1 MSNDLPPA
9 GWYPNPDGTGGLRWW
24 SGIGWSEYTRSGP
37 ATPTPDAAVPP
48 HTPDA
53 VEQPMTPVPAAAQPL
68 QPPTSAWQ
76 AGAAVPATTAPLGGY
91 APYSPPPSRPL
102 TGSGMRPLGSMFSD
116 IGRIVRRAW
125 WPILAISV
133 IIWAAITALLAV
145 LAVTLV
151 DLTAFRRGLDFL
163 GTALDNSPD
172 GNLSQAQIDR
182 LQTDFGEAFSRLP
195 VAGWVLVGVVLSV
208 LLLLATTVQIGAV
221 NRLAM
226 DATTSNP
233 VSWGPA
239 WRSGFTA
246 GLRLFGY
253 YVLISVLVGL
263 GLVLVVVAIA
273 LAAQLSPALAV
284 ALGLLAFLGAI
295 VLSFWLLGRLIPALA
310 QAVVAGGALGWSWRA
325 TKGKY
330 WAVLGRY
337 LLWSLAASVIINVV
351 LTVISIPVSLFFLG
365 SSTSEDPFSQL
376 GLALSLNLILLPL
389 SMATAAIT
397 IVGIV
402 PIWRDLTDHPVYRS
416 IDDEG
421 LPITQPGA

>member
-1 MSNDLPPA
+1 
-9 GWYPNPDGTGGLRWW
+9 
-24 SGIGWSEYTRSGP
+24 
-37 ATPTPDAAVPP
+37 
-48 HTPDA
+48 
-53 VEQPMTPVPAAAQPL
+53 
-68 QPPTSAWQ
+68 
-76 AGAAVPATTAPLGGY
+76 
-91 APYSPPPSRPL
+91 
-102 TGSGMRPLGSMFSD
+102 MFSD

-133 IIWAAITALLAV
+133 IIWTAMTALMAILGVA
-145 LAVTLV
+145 LV
-151 DLTAFRRGLDFL
+151 DLPAFRRGLDFL
-163 GTALDNSPD
+163 GTTLDSTPD
-172 GNLSQAQIDR
+172 GNLSQAQIDQ
-182 LQTDFGEAFSRLP
+182 LQADFGQAFSRLP
-195 VAGWVLVGVVLSV
+195 VAGWVLIGVILSV
-208 LLLLATTVQIGAV
+208 LLLLASTVQIGAV

-253 YVLISVLVGL
+253 YVLITVLAGVA
-263 GLVLVVVAIA
+263 LVLVVGAIA

-284 ALGLLAFLGAI
+284 ALGLLAFIGSIA
-295 VLSFWLLGRLIPALA
+295 LSVWLTGRLIPTLA
-310 QAVVAGGALGWSWRA
+310 QVVVAGGALRWSWRA

-351 LTVISIPVSLFFLG
+351 LTVISIPVSLLFLG
-365 SSTSEDPFSQL
+365 SSTSADPFSQL

>member
-24 SGIGWSEYTRSGP
+24 SGIGWSEYTRTGP
-37 ATPTPDAAVPP
+37 PTVTDAAVQPP
-48 HTPDA
+48 ATGT
-53 VEQPMTPVPAAAQPL
+53 VEQPLAPDPTVAQPVQPPASAWDAGAGAPAA
-68 QPPTSAWQ
+68 
-76 AGAAVPATTAPLGGY
+76 TAPLGGY
-91 APYSPPPSRPL
+91 APYSPPPSNPL

-133 IIWAAITALLAV
+133 IIWTAMTALMAV
-145 LAVTLV
+145 LGVALV
-151 DLTAFRRGLDFL
+151 DLPAFRRGLDFL
-163 GTALDNSPD
+163 GTTLDSTPD
-172 GNLSQAQIDR
+172 GNLSQAQIDQ
-182 LQTDFGEAFSRLP
+182 LQADFGQAFSRLP
-195 VAGWVLVGVVLSV
+195 VAGWVLIGVILSV
-208 LLLLATTVQIGAV
+208 LLLLASTVQIGAV

-253 YVLISVLVGL
+253 YVLITVLAGVA
-263 GLVLVVVAIA
+263 LVLVVGAIA

-284 ALGLLAFLGAI
+284 ALGLLAFIGSI
-295 VLSFWLLGRLIPALA
+295 VLSVWLTGRLIPTLA
-310 QAVVAGGALGWSWRA
+310 QVVVAGGALRWSWRA

-351 LTVISIPVSLFFLG
+351 LTVISIPVSLLFLG
-365 SSTSEDPFSQL
+365 SSTSADPFSQL